1 LSGSDIPASE
11 TTKGDSTVAH
21 PERLNYFNYFTE
33 VEDEFVRRRGKQ
45 LLISPMDWALVES
58 WKNAGI
64 PLHIVLRAINEA
76 FDAYDKRGQQHRKV
90 NSIFYCQQQVESD
103 FADYRLAQVGGES
116 GDSNITETDATE
128 ISRKS
133 EVFPK
138 TILFAFLE
146 RCDADLGVAASRA
159 SESNKTNLE
168 SAIARARSRIKE
180 ITREIERVSSVDAE
194 GLERDLDSID
204 RIILE
209 SARETLGPEEL
220 QSIRKEG
227 ESQLR
232 SYRKKMDKAI
242 YEQTVQNFISRRLRE
257 LNGIP
262 RMSLFYL

>member
-1 LSGSDIPASE
+1 LE
-11 TTKGDSTVAH
+11 NNKGDSTVAH

-76 FDAYDKRGQQHRKV
+76 FDGYDKRGQKYRKV
-90 NSIFYCQQQVESD
+90 NSIFYCEQQVESA
-103 FADYRLAQVGGES
+103 FADYRLAQVGGDAGTNLSASEENS
-116 GDSNITETDATE
+116 GAQTSEETD
-128 ISRKS
+128 ILS
-133 EVFPK
+133 K
-138 TILFAFLE
+138 TVLFAFLE
-146 RCDADLGVAASRA
+146 QCGDDLRKAAARA
-159 SESNKTNLE
+159 SESKWTALE
-168 SAIARARSRIKE
+168 NAIGRARSRLKE
-180 ITREIERVSSVDAE
+180 ITSEIEGASRVDAE

-209 SARETLGPEEL
+209 AARETLGPDEL
-220 QSIRKEG
+220 QKIRKEG

-257 LNGIP
+257 MNGIP